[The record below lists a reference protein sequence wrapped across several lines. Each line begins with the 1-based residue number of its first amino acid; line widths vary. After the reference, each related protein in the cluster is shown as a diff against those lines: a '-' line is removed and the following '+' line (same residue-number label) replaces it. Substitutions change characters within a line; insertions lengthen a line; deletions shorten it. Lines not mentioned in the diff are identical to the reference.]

1 MSYGIVA
8 LEIVSESEIALAY
21 PDYDC
26 SWEEE
31 APDKFKDILW
41 SFGIDLSKSVERQ
54 DGLFHRNRLNQVVF
68 CSRWVG
74 ESRQDKEWL
83 ESGFASK
90 EAIDKSSG
98 SKLLADLYKQKGY
111 F

>member
-1 MSYGIVA
+1 MSYGILA

-26 SWEEE
+26 TWEQEQGE
-31 APDKFKDILW
+31 RFKDILW
-41 SFGIDLSKSVERQ
+41 NFGMDLNRPIERQ
-54 DGLFHRNRLNQVVF
+54 DGLFHRNRLNEVVF

-90 EAIDKSSG
+90 EARDKSSG

-111 F
+111 Y